1 MRKTI
6 KVLHIITKFAV
17 GGAQENTIFTC
28 SMLNKNLFDSSILCG
43 TEKDEEGNLINAA
56 EYKKIPLFFI
66 PELVRRT
73 NPVKDIIALIKIK
86 KLIQMGKFDIVHTH
100 SSKAGILGRIA
111 ARIAKTPVIIH
122 TAHGWNFHDFMNAP
136 QKKFIVLCE
145 RIAGKFTDKIILVTK
160 EDIKKGLK
168 EGIENRD
175 KYIVIRSGIDLE
187 QFNPRNRNVELKR
200 ELGIKKEEKVIGTV
214 ARLSPQKNIKDFVKI
229 AHKVSGT
236 LKNTKFLVVGDG
248 KERKLIEATI
258 KEMHLEEKVYITGL
272 RNDIPEIFSI
282 FDVFVLTSLWE
293 GLPRAVVEA
302 LACGVPV
309 VANAVDGVKEI
320 IRDGDNGYLVRPKDV
335 DSAAKKVI
343 QILSYRDTAERIR
356 SKTRKGLEEF
366 SIKKMIFSIA
376 KLYTELVW
384 TKSFTGKRI

>member
-56 EYKKIPLFFI
+56 KYKKIPLFFI

-136 QKKFIVLCE
+136 QKNFIVLCE

-187 QFNPRNRNVELKR
+187 QFNPRNCNVELKR

-248 KERKLIEATI
+248 KERKSIEATI

-293 GLPRAVVEA
+293 GLPRTVVEA

-343 QILSYRDTAERIR
+343 QILSNRDTAERIR
-356 SKTRKGLEEF
+356 SKTMKGLEEF
-366 SIKKMIFSIA
+366 SIKKMVSSIA
-376 KLYTELVW
+376 KLYTEFVW
-384 TKSFTGKRI
+384 TKSFARNI